1 MLSQT
6 QSMIVSIVLLNLL
19 GQLSPGPDMLI
30 ISKTALNHSR
40 RAAFCVA
47 LGITTGVAF
56 WLTLTIEGYS
66 AILHQLPWL
75 QNTLMLAGGSY
86 LIYCGWQMLQTV
98 IPKNNVTVQP
108 LQEKHFFWKGLITN
122 LSNPKIVLYLGSVM
136 SMAMADVH
144 KPTLKYEIMIILLVQ
159 VLLALCLMLWLFSLP
174 VVKRNYLNWC
184 LIIDRIGGFAF
195 IGFGGWLYLQVFSS
209 WLHH

>member
-1 MLSQT
+1 
-6 QSMIVSIVLLNLL
+6 
-19 GQLSPGPDMLI
+19 
-30 ISKTALNHSR
+30 
-40 RAAFCVA
+40 
-47 LGITTGVAF
+47 
-56 WLTLTIEGYS
+56 
-66 AILHQLPWL
+66 
-75 QNTLMLAGGSY
+75 
-86 LIYCGWQMLQTV
+86 MLQTV

-159 VLLALCLMLWLFSLP
+159 VLLTLCLMLWLFSLP

-195 IGFGGWLYLQVFSS
+195 IGFGGWLYLEVFSS